1 MSKKIR
7 FIASGFTLLFL
18 ITAMLSGS
26 RAQSAD
32 ASTSQ
37 TVNIGLVPTTGG
49 IDDNGYNE
57 LAYAGLQR
65 AGEQL
70 SVIGHVYQPANTDE
84 YYTKLVECAGAGNA
98 LCISV
103 GFEMG
108 DATITAAGNFPAV
121 NFATVDMDWPEYP
134 SNLRGLT
141 FNSAEVG
148 YLAGTL
154 AALMSNSHIIGAIG
168 GMNIP
173 PVNEFIQPY
182 KYSAEWA
189 DPQAFTIIDY
199 ANDFSDPEIGA
210 QIAQEQISRGAD
222 VIFGVGGM
230 MGNGAI
236 LEAATQEKWVIGVD
250 TDVWYS
256 VFGESSVPGSEF
268 LLTSAMKRVDNAV
281 FLTIEDQVNGTFTP
295 GKAVYDLLNEGVG
308 LAPYHDAAAEIP
320 LEVQEAIT
328 TLTLSIINGEVDIWE
343 PYYKFSIY
351 LPLTQK

>member
-1 MSKKIR
+1 MSKRIR
-7 FIASGFTLLFL
+7 FIASVLTLLFL
-18 ITAMLSGS
+18 ITAILSGS
-26 RAQSAD
+26 GAQSAN
-32 ASTSQ
+32 AFTPL
-37 TVNIGLVPTTGG
+37 TVNVGLVPTAGG
-49 IDDNGYNE
+49 IDDNGYNA
-57 LAYAGLQR
+57 LAYAGLLR
-65 AGEQL
+65 AEDQL
-70 SVIGHVYQPANTDE
+70 DVIGHVYQPANPDE
-84 YYTKLVECAGAGNA
+84 DYAKLAECAGAGNA

-108 DATITAAGNFPAV
+108 DATITAAGNFPGV

-134 SNLRGLT
+134 SNLRGLI

-154 AALMSNSHIIGAIG
+154 AALMSNSHIIGVIG

-182 KYSAEWA
+182 QYGAEWA
-189 DPQAFTIIDY
+189 NPQAFTIIDY

-210 QIAQEQISRGAD
+210 QFAQEQISRGAD

-236 LEAATQEKWVIGVD
+236 LEAAAQGKWVIGVD

-256 VFGESSVPGSEF
+256 AFGEGSVTGSEF
-268 LLTSAMKRVDNAV
+268 LLTSAMKRADNAV
-281 FLTIEDQVNGTFTP
+281 FQTIEDQVNGTFTS
-295 GKAVYDLLNEGVG
+295 GKVVYDLSNGGVG

-328 TLTLSIINGEVDIWE
+328 NLTQGIIDGEVDVWE
-343 PYYKFSIY
+343 PFYTFSVY

>member
-18 ITAMLSGS
+18 ITAMLYGS
-26 RAQSAD
+26 KAQSAD
-32 ASTSQ
+32 ASTPP

-49 IDDNGYNE
+49 IYDNGYNE

-70 SVIGHVYQPANTDE
+70 NVISHMYQPANTDE
-84 YYTKLVECAGAGNA
+84 YYAKLAECAGAGNA
-98 LCISV
+98 LCISI

-134 SNLRGLT
+134 PNLRGLT
-141 FNSAEVG
+141 FDSAEVG

-154 AALMSNSHIIGAIG
+154 AALMSNSHIIGAVG

-182 KYSAEWA
+182 QYGGEWA
-189 DPQAFTIIDY
+189 DSRAFTIINY

-210 QIAQEQISRGAD
+210 QIAQQLISRGAD

-236 LEAATQEKWVIGVD
+236 LEAAAQGKWVIGVD
-250 TDVWYS
+250 TDAWYS
-256 VFGESSVPGSEF
+256 VFGEGSVTGSEF

-281 FLTIEDQVNGTFTP
+281 FQTIEDQVNGTFTP
-295 GKAVYDLLNEGVG
+295 GKAIYNLSNDGVG
-308 LAPYHDAAAEIP
+308 LAPYHDASEQIP
-320 LEVQEAIT
+320 LEVQGAIT
-328 TLTLSIINGEVDIWE
+328 AMTQSIIDGQVDVWE
-343 PYYKFSIY
+343 PFYKFSIY
-351 LPLTQK
+351 LPLTHK